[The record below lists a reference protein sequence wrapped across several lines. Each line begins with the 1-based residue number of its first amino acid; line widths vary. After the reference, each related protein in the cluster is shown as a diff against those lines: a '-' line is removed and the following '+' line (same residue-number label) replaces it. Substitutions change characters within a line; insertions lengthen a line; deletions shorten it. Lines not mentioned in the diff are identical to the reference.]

1 MVRDISRLLAVVG
14 PTVIAVDQIDLM
26 IAQSVKATNQDARGE
41 ADWQTSLLLEQVA
54 SGLMALRETTRRTLS
69 VVSCL
74 PHTWYSIRHQAT
86 DTVQDRFREAA
97 PLKEI
102 PSVEWGRELVEKRFA
117 VLFEGLG
124 FTPPHPT
131 WPVHPDAFQEVVGFT
146 PRELLRRID
155 THVRACLADGE
166 ARELRHLLHASGD
179 RVADGLVHAPSPS
192 RRRRTGRTDSARST
206 PGTRS
211 WSPPPTPPPPCPRS
225 RRMPASRACSKPA

>member
-1 MVRDISRLLAVVG
+1 MLYAAEQSAVQDIGYDFLSSMDEEEPGQRAGWGLRRNQRLPEVVRDISGLLAVVG

-74 PHTWYSIRHQAT
+74 PQTWRSIQQQAT

-97 PLKEI
+97 PLKH
-102 PSVEWGRELVEKRFA
+102 PSVEVGRELVEKRFA

-124 FTPPHPT
+124 FTPPHP
-131 WPVHPDAFQEVVGFT
+131 G
-146 PRELLRRID
+146 
-155 THVRACLADGE
+155 
-166 ARELRHLLHASGD
+166 
-179 RVADGLVHAPSPS
+179 
-192 RRRRTGRTDSARST
+192 RST
-206 PGTRS
+206 RTRS
-211 WSPPPTPPPPCPRS
+211 R
-225 RRMPASRACSKPA
+225 K